1 MNTTQ
6 TRVLASLRTADAF
19 LDDNAARIAGKLKPA
34 LRARLTLAMTDLASI
49 ITEQQSLTR
58 AVTGSARDRAATRTA
73 LVRDHM
79 APIARV
85 ARLELSSTPAIAQF
99 TMPKTRLST
108 EKLAAAAHGMA
119 RAAVP
124 YTDVFIA
131 AALPDDFVAQLT
143 AATDAMLA
151 FNKQR
156 ATHANRR
163 TGMTS
168 GLGAKLRDA
177 RTIVHAVDAI
187 VRSVLTDDPI
197 LLATWESASRVQ
209 QGRTSGAVPA
219 PAPPGASPAP
229 AASDAAPVPVAAA
242 A

>member
-34 LRARLTLAMTDLASI
+34 LRARLTVAMTGLASI

-85 ARLELSSTPAIAQF
+85 AKLELSSTPAIAQF
-99 TMPKTRLST
+99 TLPKTRLST
-108 EKLAAAAHGMA
+108 EKLAAAANGMA
-119 RAAVP
+119 KAAVP

-143 AATDAMLA
+143 AATDAMLT
-151 FNKQR
+151 FNQQR
-156 ATHANRR
+156 AANANRR

-168 GLGAKLRDA
+168 GLGAKLKEA
-177 RTIVHAVDAI
+177 RVIVRAVDAI

-209 QGRTSGAVPA
+209 QSRPTVATPA
-219 PAPPGASPAP
+219 P
-229 AASDAAPVPVAAA
+229 VVAAA
-242 A
+242 

>member
-1 MNTTQ
+1 MNTKQ
-6 TRVLASLRTADAF
+6 TYVLASLRAADAF

-34 LRARLTLAMTDLASI
+34 LRARLATAMTDLDNI
-49 ITEQQSLTR
+49 ITEQQSLTK
-58 AVTGSARDRAATRTA
+58 AVTGSARGRAATRTA

-85 ARLELSSTPAIAQF
+85 AALELSRIPAIAQF
-99 TMPKTRLST
+99 RMPKRRLST
-108 EKLAAAAHGMA
+108 EKLAAVAKGMA

-124 YTDVFIA
+124 FTDVFTG
-131 AALPDDFVAQLT
+131 AALPDDFIAQLN
-143 AATDAMLA
+143 AAADAMLA

-156 ATHANRR
+156 ATHSNRR
-163 TGMTS
+163 TGTTS
-168 GLGAKLRDA
+168 GLGAKLREA

-209 QGRTSGAVPA
+209 HVRTSVAVTVPA
-219 PAPPGASPAP
+219 TPVASPAP
-229 AASDAAPVPVAAA
+229 APSVAAPAPVAAA

>member
-34 LRARLTLAMTDLASI
+34 LRARLTVAMTGLASI

-85 ARLELSSTPAIAQF
+85 AKLELSSTPAIAQF
-99 TMPKTRLST
+99 TLPKTRLST
-108 EKLAAAAHGMA
+108 EKLAAAANGMA
-119 RAAVP
+119 KAAVP

-143 AATDAMLA
+143 AATDAMLT
-151 FNKQR
+151 FNQQR
-156 ATHANRR
+156 AANANRR

-168 GLGAKLRDA
+168 GLGAKLKEA
-177 RTIVHAVDAI
+177 RVIVRAVDAI
-187 VRSVLTDDPI
+187 VRSVLKDDPI
-197 LLATWESASRVQ
+197 LHATWESASRVQ
-209 QGRTSGAVPA
+209 QSRTTVAA
-219 PAPPGASPAP
+219 PAP
-229 AASDAAPVPVAAA
+229 VVAAA